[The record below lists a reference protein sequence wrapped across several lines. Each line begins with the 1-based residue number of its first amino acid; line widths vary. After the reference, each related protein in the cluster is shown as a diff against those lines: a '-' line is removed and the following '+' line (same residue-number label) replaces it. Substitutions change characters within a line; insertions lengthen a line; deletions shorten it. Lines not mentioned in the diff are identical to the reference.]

1 MHLKPSRFT
10 EEQII
15 GILREHEAGAKM
27 ADIAV
32 LGQVLPSLAGDGMR
46 GGLLLTAPVLLGEHR
61 YENSPS
67 RREIR
72 RNSFVH

>member
-1 MHLKPSRFT
+1 MDSTQTR
-10 EEQII
+10 EEPW
-15 GILREHEAGAKM
+15 GRSEDGGYRY
-27 ADIAV
+27 V

-46 GGLLLTAPVLLGEHR
+46 GGLLLTAPVLLGQHR
-61 YENSPS
+61 YENSAS